1 MSDLTH
7 KDPKQRPTCDQIL
20 LERKKY
26 FITYSDI
33 KHDPQI
39 KGICN
44 EFWKLKSTNL
54 AQKILFEKIGSELR
68 NDYYKK
74 LSLEGIYVEYNDIKN
89 FSNNRQLIIESN
101 SSDEELKRFI
111 FETLIQ
117 SFYTCVTF
125 NEVKQFVEKEVKS
138 SHSIDCECI
147 IKRDVISIY
156 WNDCYHFYLY
166 DSKNSA
172 EVTTI
177 IETRENKKL
186 TKINRIST
194 ALINEMK
201 NNVSLLLCFHFVNHL
216 FNINN
221 KLY

>member
-7 KDPKQRPTCDQIL
+7 ENPKQRPTCDQIL

-33 KHDPQI
+33 KHDSQI
-39 KGICN
+39 KRICN
-44 EFWKLKSTNL
+44 EFWKSKPTNL
-54 AQKILFEKIGSELR
+54 AQKILLEKINSELL
-68 NDYYKK
+68 NNYDKK
-74 LSLEGIYVEYNDIKN
+74 LSLEGIYIEYNEIKN
-89 FSNNRQLIIESN
+89 FSNNRQLVIESN
-101 SSDEELKRFI
+101 SIDEELKKFI

-125 NEVKQFVEKEVKS
+125 NEVKQFVEKEVKAS
-138 SHSIDCECI
+138 YSIDCECV

-156 WNDCYHFYLY
+156 WNRDCYHFYLY
-166 DSKNSA
+166 DSKNSS

-177 IETRENKKL
+177 IETRQNKRL
-186 TKINRIST
+186 MKICRISS

-201 NNVSLLLCFHFVNHL
+201 NNVSLLLFF
-216 FNINN
+216 FIS
-221 KLY
+221 